1 MKKTY
6 SIVLLV
12 LAVALA
18 VAGGV
23 CASAL
28 YRERM
33 ARARLREVY
42 QGAVLSALRQ
52 MEDMGVALNK
62 ALLFGDQEA
71 VNRYLSQISVGAAQ
85 VQRSL
90 SLLLLSRPAGRN
102 AAKPANQ
109 AADYAASLLDRP
121 MVQQDAQ
128 QMEAR
133 GYWQNHGP
141 RGLLKADIPLE
152 EAEGAVSGRLRVEQ
166 ARLCLIPPTA
176 GKSCATNSAAATGA
190 ARTCAISAPLRAGR
204 SSCCRWWRKIRAWRQ
219 FD

>member
-33 ARARLREVY
+33 ARARLR
-42 QGAVLSALRQ
+42 
-52 MEDMGVALNK
+52 
-62 ALLFGDQEA
+62 
-71 VNRYLSQISVGAAQ
+71 
-85 VQRSL
+85 
-90 SLLLLSRPAGRN
+90 
-102 AAKPANQ
+102 
-109 AADYAASLLDRP
+109 
-121 MVQQDAQ
+121 
-128 QMEAR
+128 
-133 GYWQNHGP
+133 
-141 RGLLKADIPLE
+141 
-152 EAEGAVSGRLRVEQ
+152 VEQ

-176 GKSCATNSAAATGA
+176 GKSFATNSAAATGD